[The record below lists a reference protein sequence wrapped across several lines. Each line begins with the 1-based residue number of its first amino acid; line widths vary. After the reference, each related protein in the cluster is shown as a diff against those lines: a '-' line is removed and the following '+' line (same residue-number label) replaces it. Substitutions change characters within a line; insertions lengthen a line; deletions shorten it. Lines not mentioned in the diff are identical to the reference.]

1 MTEPRILVRASG
13 LWKRFQGPTAPVD
26 AVRDVEMTVP
36 AGRIALVLGP
46 SGSGKTTL
54 LSMIGGIVSPTAGRL
69 EVCGRDL
76 ASLPDGERS
85 AFRLHRIGFVFQT
98 FRLLDALT
106 AAENVE
112 VPLNLA
118 GVRRPESS
126 ERARAL
132 LDRLGLA
139 LRADF
144 LPDALSAGEK
154 QRVAIA
160 RAVALDPPLVLAD
173 EPTATLD
180 SAAGAAAI
188 DLLRAATRERG
199 AGVVIAS
206 HDERIA
212 DRADRVLRME
222 DGRIR

>member
-1 MTEPRILVRASG
+1 MSERPILIRASG
-13 LWKRFQGPTAPVD
+13 LSKRFHGPTGPVD
-26 AVRDVEMTVP
+26 AVRNVEMTVP
-36 AGRIALVLGP
+36 AAQVVLILGP

-54 LSMIGGIVSPTAGRL
+54 LSMIGCIASPTTGRL

-76 ASLPDGERS
+76 VSLPTGERS
-85 AFRLHRIGFVFQT
+85 AFRLHRVGFVFQT

-112 VPLNLA
+112 MPLNLA
-118 GVRRPESS
+118 GVQRPESAAL
-126 ERARAL
+126 ARGL
-132 LDRLGLA
+132 LERLGLA
-139 LRADF
+139 HRAGF

-160 RAVALDPPLVLAD
+160 RALALDPPLLLAD
-173 EPTATLD
+173 EPTAPLD
-180 SAAGAAAI
+180 SAAGAAAMG
-188 DLLRAATRERG
+188 LLRAAAEERG

-222 DGRIR
+222 DGRLG